1 MSEQPEEKLTGG
13 NVNEVV
19 RVGDTV
25 RRGSDPSINANRYV
39 HELLLHLEKE
49 CFHQAPRYLGM
60 DEKGREM
67 LSYLDGDVPGNDYPE
82 IESYMWSDE
91 SLIAV
96 ANLLR
101 AYHDATV
108 NFTTVEQPDNLYPGI
123 GRDEHSHESV
133 DTNSEDSEVVCHND
147 FALYNIVFRQGLP
160 QGIIDFD
167 LACPGPRMWDIAYT
181 LYTCVPLANFSPK
194 LEEQGKSVASYDS
207 EKHANVRK
215 KRIEMFMKA
224 YGINVPPDLKHW
236 VVSRIRFMCKTLED
250 RAAAGELAFVK
261 MVEEGHL
268 AHYEREVIFLEQHWQ
283 EWT

>member
-1 MSEQPEEKLTGG
+1 MSELPEEKLTGG

-25 RRGSDPSINANRYV
+25 RRSAHPNRYV
-39 HELLLHLEKE
+39 HKLLLHLEKE
-49 CFHQAPRYLGM
+49 GFHQAPRYLGM

-96 ANLLR
+96 ARLLR

-108 NFTTVEQPDNLYPGI
+108 NFTTVEQSDNIYPDI
-123 GRDEHSHESV
+123 GRDERSHESV
-133 DTNSEDSEVVCHND
+133 DTDSKNSEVVCHND
-147 FALYNIVFRQGLP
+147 FALYNIVFRHGLP

-194 LEEQGKSVASYDS
+194 LEGQGKSVTLYDS
-207 EKHANVRK
+207 EKHAKVRK
-215 KRIEMFMKA
+215 KRIAMFMKA
-224 YGINVPPDLKHW
+224 YGLNVPPNLKHW

>member
-1 MSEQPEEKLTGG
+1 MSELPEEKLTGG

-25 RRGSDPSINANRYV
+25 RRGSNPNRYV

-49 CFHQAPRYLGM
+49 GFHQAPRYLGM
-60 DEKGREM
+60 DEKDREM

-108 NFTTVEQPDNLYPGI
+108 NFITVEQPDNKYPGVEEQA
-123 GRDEHSHESV
+123 DESV
-133 DTNSEDSEVVCHND
+133 LRASEDTEVVCHND
-147 FALYNIVFRQGLP
+147 FALYNIVFRHGLP

-167 LACPGPRMWDIAYT
+167 LACPGPRLWDIAYT

-194 LEEQGKSVASYDS
+194 LEEQGKSVTLYDR
-207 EKHANVRK
+207 ENHANVRK
-215 KRIEMFMKA
+215 KRIEIFMNA
-224 YGINVPPDLKHW
+224 YGLNVPPNLKHW

-250 RAAAGELAFVK
+250 RAAAGDAAFVK